1 MMKSTFLGCRSNCG
15 RRAWPRPSHRSSAA
29 MRLIA
34 NILQGTD
41 PVRRRHERPTELP
54 PISRSDRFRFL
65 QILARDP
72 GHSRHAFGGIG
83 WPAEAEELSAPIH
96 DGGDGVPRHDIRIGG
111 LVEREE
117 E

>member
-1 MMKSTFLGCRSNCG
+1 
-15 RRAWPRPSHRSSAA
+15 

-72 GHSRHAFGGIG
+72 AGNQYT
-83 WPAEAEELSAPIH
+83 
-96 DGGDGVPRHDIRIGG
+96 
-111 LVEREE
+111 
-117 E
+117 